1 MKFLRRENHL
11 KTIKVLRLS
20 VSLSIISL
28 SLTLSACSTIQT
40 VQPWEKGKLARQDM
54 RFDRDNLDARFVDH
68 TYFSKEASSGG
79 SGVGGGGCGCN

>member
-1 MKFLRRENHL
+1 MK
-11 KTIKVLRLS
+11 TSKVLRLGS
-20 VSLSIISL
+20 SLSIVIL
-28 SLTLSACSTIQT
+28 SVTLSACSTIQA

-79 SGVGGGGCGCN
+79 TGVGGGGCGCN